1 MGSTTRETR
10 HPPSL
15 TLYQSAFHPSSTTL
29 RARLKTLLL
38 QTFGYVYKFKTDDKE
53 FVGNCSDVDIDND
66 AQEEENE
73 VKGIHEPFEDMD
85 CFQVSLLILFLFVID
100 FVFVF

>member
-1 MGSTTRETR
+1 M
-10 HPPSL
+10 
-15 TLYQSAFHPSSTTL
+15 
-29 RARLKTLLL
+29 
-38 QTFGYVYKFKTDDKE
+38 YKFKTDDKE

-85 CFQVSLLILFLFVID
+85 CFQVSLLILFLFVIN
-100 FVFVF
+100 FVFVSNIYIFSRCPKIARMCRIQTER